1 MAEGLVSLAEA
12 IVVGS
17 AELVAFTGGGG
28 KTSLMMALSEE
39 LSGGVVMTT
48 TTRLSESQVRLM
60 PEVIR
65 FSPTELGGSSAA
77 GPEMEVVLGHAELYR
92 KITKSLVRSGRCL
105 VVGEPY
111 GDKVIGV
118 PVDLPGL
125 LFSRDDVAYVLVE
138 ADGSRRKPCKAPG
151 PNEPVIPP
159 EATVVLPTAGIDA
172 IGKPISEIAHR
183 PERVKAITGLEIDQP
198 MTVGALARLLTHQ
211 KGGLK
216 GIPLKARV
224 VPFINKVDSD
234 DLLDKAREVAR
245 LILEEDRIDR
255 VILGA
260 IRSNRP
266 VREIHRRI
274 TAIVLAAGLSSRM
287 GRPKQ
292 LLPWGD
298 TTVLGQ
304 TIGNLQR
311 SRVNEVVVVSGYQAQ
326 EVESVSA
333 QLGVQTF
340 FNELYASGGMISSVQ
355 TALRHLPDNRE
366 AILVMLADQPMV
378 ETATID
384 RLVDAWSENKGELVA
399 PVIRGRRGNPVLIGR
414 RYFDELLALPL
425 GAAPRELVNRHN
437 AELHLVE
444 VKTDSILRDLDESE
458 DYERWRPKNGN
469 T

>member
-1 MAEGLVSLAEA
+1 MDKGLVSLAEA
-12 IVVGS
+12 LTIGS
-17 AELVAFTGGGG
+17 SGLVAFTGGGG
-28 KTSLMMALSEE
+28 KTSLMMALSEG
-39 LSGGVVMTT
+39 LSGGIVMTT
-48 TTRLSESQVRLM
+48 TTHLSVSQLQLV

-65 FSPTELGGSSAA
+65 FLPSELGESLEQ
-77 GPEMEVVLGHAELYR
+77 GPKTEIVSGHAELFR
-92 KITKSLVRSGRCL
+92 KITESLARSGRCL
-105 VVGEPY
+105 VVGAPH

-118 PVDLPGL
+118 PVDLPGQ
-125 LFSRDDVAYVLVE
+125 LFSRDDIDYVLVE

-151 PNEPVIPP
+151 PHEPVIPP
-159 EATVVLPTAGIDA
+159 EATVVFPTAGIDA

-183 PERVKAITGLEIDQP
+183 PERVKAITGLEVDQP
-198 MTVGALARLLTHQ
+198 MTARALARLITHQ
-211 KGGLK
+211 EGGLK
-216 GIPLKARV
+216 GIPQNARV
-224 VPFINKVDSD
+224 VPFLNKVDSD
-234 DLLDKAREVAR
+234 ELLDKARDVAR

-274 TAIVLAAGLSSRM
+274 TAIVLAAGRSSRM

-298 TTVLGQ
+298 TTVLGR
-304 TIGNLQR
+304 TIGNLQQ
-311 SRVNEVVVVSGYQAQ
+311 SCVNEVVVISGYQAQ
-326 EVESVSA
+326 EVEKVSA

-355 TALRHLPDNRE
+355 TALRLLPDNRE

-378 ETATID
+378 EPAIID
-384 RLVDAWSENKGELVA
+384 RLIEAWSENKGELLA
-399 PVIRGRRGNPVLIGR
+399 PVIGGRRGNPVLIGR
-414 RYFDELLALPL
+414 RYFDELLSLPE
-425 GAAPRELVNRHN
+425 GAAPRELIRRHN

-444 VKTDSILRDLDESE
+444 VKTDSILHDLDEIE
-458 DYERWRPKNGN
+458 DYKRWRPKGGN